1 MADDSIAAAL
11 RAYFFDCVLLGN
23 DPIGVDWL
31 PESGTAFSI
40 DATPATQ
47 ILQRYASGSTLRQY
61 LFVVRSVHEYGPDAI
76 ANLSV
81 NALYEQLADWM
92 ERQTKLRR
100 FPDLGETREARL
112 IEAQSSGYLF
122 SAEANTARWQIQCRL
137 VYFQK
142 GERR

>member
-11 RAYFFDCVLLGN
+11 RAYFFDCVLLGD

-31 PESGTAFSI
+31 PEQGTAFSI

-47 ILQRYASGSTLRQY
+47 ILRRYASGSTLRQY
-61 LFVVRSVHEYGPDAI
+61 LFVVRSVHDYGPDAL

-81 NALYEQLADWM
+81 NALYEQLAEWM
-92 ERQTKLRR
+92 ERQTKLHRL
-100 FPDLGETREARL
+100 PDLGEGRTAQL
-112 IEAQSSGYLF
+112 IEAQTGGYLF

-142 GERR
+142 GDRR